1 MRYVS
6 DDGKVFNTEQE
17 CVEHENLLKKK
28 ANEQRIKRE
37 KMEAERKK
45 MLNNINTKYASL
57 QKDVYEYEKKFGA
70 KHNANFIP
78 FHELA
83 EILHM

>member
-1 MRYVS
+1 
-6 DDGKVFNTEQE
+6 
-17 CVEHENLLKKK
+17 
-28 ANEQRIKRE
+28 
-37 KMEAERKK
+37 MEAERKK